1 MSRIET
7 FTLGIE
13 PLGESPRKIYV
24 YLPNGYDESRK
35 AYPVL
40 YMFDGHNLFDDATAT
55 YGRSWGIKE
64 YLDRN
69 DIPLVVIGQ
78 DCNHTGHNRLGE
90 YCPYPVYESDWFPPI
105 ETFGDVTAD
114 WFVNVLKPACEQ
126 RYRIKSDRKH
136 VGIGGSSMG
145 GLMSLY
151 MIARY
156 NDVFSKAACVS
167 SSMDLCREQL
177 LDLISSTDFNRN
189 TRIYLDFGSNEVKRK
204 SSFVR
209 CVDNLLTLNHA
220 YSMKGCSTYPHVVP
234 EGMHCE
240 ASWET
245 IVPVFMEYLYP
256 ELY

>member
-1 MSRIET
+1 MIDHDYR
-7 FTLGIE
+7 
-13 PLGESPRKIYV
+13 
-24 YLPNGYDESRK
+24 
-35 AYPVL
+35 
-40 YMFDGHNLFDDATAT
+40 T
-55 YGRSWGIKE
+55 YGHRE
-64 YLDRN
+64 A
-69 DIPLVVIGQ
+69 
-78 DCNHTGHNRLGE
+78 T
-90 YCPYPVYESDWFPPI
+90 
-105 ETFGDVTAD
+105 
-114 WFVNVLKPACEQ
+114 
-126 RYRIKSDRKH
+126 
-136 VGIGGSSMG
+136 GIGGSSMG

-167 SSMDLCREQL
+167 SSMDLCLQQV
-177 LDLISSTDFNRN
+177 LDLINSTDFNKN

-245 IVPVFMEYLYP
+245 IVPVFMEYLFP
-256 ELY
+256 ELF